1 MMTPLERARLI
12 AEQAYHLA
20 AADEIA
26 EKLEIEKAAEANVGI
41 ELEQFDPAWKN
52 GIRLSKL
59 GREKILA
66 AYDRRIKQTEVAK
79 LFRISVAA
87 ANHWYSTWSTRRQ
100 R

>member
-1 MMTPLERARLI
+1 LFIFDEVEMMTPLERARLP

-41 ELEQFDPAWKN
+41 ELEQFEPAWKT

-66 AYDRRIKQTEVAK
+66 AYDRQRRYGAVLRPWSTS
-79 LFRISVAA
+79 RAA
-87 ANHWYSTWSTRRQ
+87 AAPRS
-100 R
+100 